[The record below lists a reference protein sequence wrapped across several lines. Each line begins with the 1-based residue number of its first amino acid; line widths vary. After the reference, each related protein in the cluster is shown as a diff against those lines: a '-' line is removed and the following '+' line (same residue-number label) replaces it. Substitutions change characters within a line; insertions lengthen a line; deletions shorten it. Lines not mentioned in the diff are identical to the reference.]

1 MDAISFDQV
10 QVFLAVAEQGSF
22 SAAARSLNRTQSA
35 VTYAVQKME
44 QQVGFALFDRSSYR
58 PALTEAARA
67 LLPRARRIA
76 EEMVAFRAQVRGIAD
91 GAEVELALVVD
102 ALFPMARVLEALR
115 AFSLRYPAVS
125 TRLYVESLGA
135 STALVLDGS
144 CTIGLLAIGF
154 SGSDLLTRLPLLNVA
169 MVPVAAPSHPLAQL
183 RGPIPAEVVREHVQL
198 VLTDKAVGTAGR
210 DYGVL
215 ATRTWRLGDLGA
227 KHAMLLAGLGWGNM
241 PAHMVEQ
248 DIREGRLRLIQLAE
262 LAAAGGQVL
271 LPMCAGYRTADPPG
285 PAGRWMIEHLA
296 ATAMT
301 TTKGEL
307 G

>member
-44 QQVGFALFDRSSYR
+44 RQVGFALFDRSSYR
-58 PALTEAARA
+58 PALTEAALA
-67 LLPRARRIA
+67 LLPRARRVV
-76 EEMVAFRAQVRGIAD
+76 EEMAAFRAQGRGIAD
-91 GAEVELALVVD
+91 GAEVELTLVVD

-144 CTIGLLAIGF
+144 CAIGLLTSGF
-154 SGSDLLTRLPLLNVA
+154 SESNLLTRVPLLNVA

-183 RGPIPAEVVREHVQL
+183 RGPVPAEAVRKHVQL
-198 VLTDKAVGTAGR
+198 VLTDRAAGTAGR
-210 DYGVL
+210 DHGVL

-227 KHAMLLAGLGWGNM
+227 KHAMLLAGLGWGTM

-248 DIREGRLRLIQLAE
+248 DIREGRLRLMQLAE
-262 LAAAGGQVL
+262 LAAAGGQIL

-285 PAGRWMIEHLA
+285 PAGRWMVEHLA
-296 ATAMT
+296 ATAT
-301 TTKGEL
+301 TTTQG
-307 G
+307 GS

>member
-44 QQVGFALFDRSSYR
+44 GQVGFALFDRSSYR
-58 PALTEAARA
+58 PALTEAALA
-67 LLPRARRIA
+67 LLPRARRVA
-76 EEMVAFRAQVRGIAD
+76 EEMTAFRAQVRGIAD

-144 CTIGLLAIGF
+144 CTIGLLATGF
-154 SGSDLLTRLPLLNVA
+154 SGSDLLTRVPLLNVA
-169 MVPVAAPSHPLAQL
+169 MVPVAAPSHPLTQL
-183 RGPIPAEVVREHVQL
+183 RGPISAEAVRKHVQL
-198 VLTDKAVGTAGR
+198 VLTDKASGAAGR
-210 DYGVL
+210 DHGVL

-227 KHAMLLAGLGWGNM
+227 KHAMLLAGLGWGTM
-241 PAHMVEQ
+241 PVHMVEQ
-248 DIREGRLRLIQLAE
+248 DIREGRLRLIQLTE

-296 ATAMT
+296 ATAMMT
-301 TTKGEL
+301 TQG
-307 G
+307 GS

>member
-1 MDAISFDQV
+1 MDAISFDQI

-35 VTYAVQKME
+35 VTYAVQKLE
-44 QQVGFALFDRSSYR
+44 GQVGFALFDRAAYR
-58 PALTEAARA
+58 PALTEAALA
-67 LLPRARRIA
+67 LLPRARRVA
-76 EEMVAFRAQVRGIAD
+76 EEMAALRTQARSIAE
-91 GAEVELALVVD
+91 GVEAELALVVD

-144 CTIGLLAIGF
+144 CALGLLATGF
-154 SGSDLLTRLPLLNVA
+154 SDSDRLTRVPLLDIA
-169 MVPVAAPSHPLAQL
+169 MVPVAAPSHPLAAL
-183 RGPIPAEVVREHVQL
+183 HGLVPAEAAREHVQL
-198 VLTDKAVGTAGR
+198 VLTDKAAGANGR
-210 DYGVL
+210 DHGVL
-215 ATRTWRLGDLGA
+215 STRTWRLGDLGA

-248 DIREGRLRLIQLAE
+248 DIMQGRLRRIQLAE
-262 LAAAGGQVL
+262 LAGAGGQVM

-285 PAGRWMIEHLA
+285 PAGRWMIEHLTT
-296 ATAMT
+296 TAMAT
-301 TTKGEL
+301 IEGRSR
-307 G
+307 